1 MTSLWFTQIF
11 VELKFIP
18 TSECQALHPK
28 GSTVAT
34 SLACCFEILE
44 LWMKGDTKYQTTT
57 IPWSKLPRNP
67 EWKKPCGRHLQPL
80 ISVANKCLG
89 LFWGH
94 RFVDNIFTNVAS
106 QTKVKTISLAP
117 TKLNKKNRCEMLNPP
132 FHCSYS
138 HTVHTRYNCH
148 SYFESRCSSPSK
160 LARESLNQSGQGQ
173 NIGHLHWEV
182 EQKRLIW
189 KETTWKQQDWVAK
202 QTKQMSNKLQILV
215 ETSLNMN
222 TMYVY
227 IHTVLALVCVY
238 YI

>member
-1 MTSLWFTQIF
+1 MTWLWFTQIF

-18 TSECQALHPK
+18 GTSECQALHPK

-34 SLACCFEILE
+34 PLACCFEILE

-57 IPWSKLPRNP
+57 IPWSKLSRDL

-89 LFWGH
+89 LFCGH
-94 RFVDNIFTNVAS
+94 RFVDNIFTNGAS

-117 TKLNKKNRCEMLNPP
+117 TKLNKKMGVRCLIHH
-132 FHCSYS
+132 FTV

-182 EQKRLIW
+182 AQH
-189 KETTWKQQDWVAK
+189 WVAK
-202 QTKQMSNKLQILV
+202 QTKHLLKHL
-215 ETSLNMN
+215 
-222 TMYVY
+222 
-227 IHTVLALVCVY
+227 
-238 YI
+238 